1 MTHRLDLVCSRA
13 LSARWCALAERR
25 LEHLTE
31 LFESGRWRRY
41 YSEHSLLENIREA
54 KIAVKNWRALS
65 LGETISQRAEITQG
79 TEISRRAEIGHHAET
94 SLAAVPCVAS
104 PEASLQPAPV
114 EPEADLIE
122 TIDLVPSI
130 EPVSIE
136 SVSIET
142 VMAESKSDIVLPDD
156 IVLYQL
162 VPQAPRVDMAALEQ
176 ALSVAAAEDESEP
189 LMDID
194 AIERRYPALR
204 NAL

>member
-65 LGETISQRAEITQG
+65 LGETISQRAEIAQSTDITHRAQ
-79 TEISRRAEIGHHAET
+79 ISHHAET
-94 SLAAVPCVAS
+94 SLVAAPRVAS

-122 TIDLVPSI
+122 TIEQSIDLVPSI
-130 EPVSIE
+130 EPVSME
-136 SVSIET
+136 S
-142 VMAESKSDIVLPDD
+142 VMAESESDIVLPED

-176 ALSVAAAEDESEP
+176 ALSVGTAEDYSEP
-189 LMDID
+189 LLDID